1 MGVKAGEGRED
12 SVILTP
18 PPLPLSL
25 FLTVDRPLGTK
36 GAVLILSLYRPG
48 EGPSLMVISD
58 STNGTLSSNHVI

>member
-25 FLTVDRPLGTK
+25 FLTVDRPFG
-36 GAVLILSLYRPG
+36 
-48 EGPSLMVISD
+48 MVKITD
-58 STNGTLSSNHVI
+58 GGHDFR